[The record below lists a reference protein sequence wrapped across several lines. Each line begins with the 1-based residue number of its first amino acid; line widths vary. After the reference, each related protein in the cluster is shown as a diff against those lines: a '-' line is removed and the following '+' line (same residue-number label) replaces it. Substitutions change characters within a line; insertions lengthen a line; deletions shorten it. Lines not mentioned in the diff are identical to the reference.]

1 LLLILETVV
10 LGGDG
15 VKAGGEKNNL
25 RCKDRQLTVRA
36 VLGVTAARE
45 TDDTDNITSSKV
57 FVLSIE
63 RNLAGSIL
71 SLANHLHLDAL
82 GADIVEDQLGAG
94 RALGKY
100 STGNSDRGIRLL
112 FALLETLVI
121 LEVLA
126 EVIGDLEL
134 VRVGVRLLGLAE
146 LVDPIAADFE
156 ILLQKA
162 EHPDQYV
169 EV

>member
-1 LLLILETVV
+1 V

-25 RCKDRQLTVRA
+25 CCKDGQLTVWA

-45 TDDTDNITSSKV
+45 TDDTDNITSPKV

-63 RNLAGSIL
+63 RNLAGGIL

-82 GADIVEDQLGAG
+82 GADIVKDQFGAG
-94 RALGKY
+94 RALGKN
-100 STGNSDRGIRLL
+100 STGDSDCSTRLL
-112 FALLETLVI
+112 FALLETLVV

-134 VRVGVRLLGLAE
+134 VRIGVGLLGLSK
-146 LVDPIAADFE
+146 LVDPVATDLE
-156 ILLQKA
+156 ILLEKVKR
-162 EHPDQYV
+162 PDQYV
-169 EV
+169 EA